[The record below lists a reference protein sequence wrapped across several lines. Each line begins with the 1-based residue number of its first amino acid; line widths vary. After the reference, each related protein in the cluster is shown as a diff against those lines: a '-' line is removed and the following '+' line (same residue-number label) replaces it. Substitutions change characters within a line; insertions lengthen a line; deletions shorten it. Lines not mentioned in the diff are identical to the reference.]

1 MPLKSFISLL
11 KSIKV
16 SCHLLLLESAYKQI
30 CESTS
35 QLKCDFWDVTE
46 AVVDAEGRLEFQKVI
61 GYHQISRA
69 GFGSFKSSSI
79 PRSNLTIVEDLFP
92 TCYMKLMKMHIKLN
106 LYISIC
112 RATGLNGVIL

>member
-1 MPLKSFISLL
+1 MSLFFKSPCPLPLKSFISLL
-11 KSIKV
+11 KSNKV
-16 SCHLLLLESAYKQI
+16 SWHLLLLESADKQI

-79 PRSNLTIVEDLFP
+79 PRSNSHHYRRLIS
-92 TCYMKLMKMHIKLN
+92 N
-106 LYISIC
+106 LLHEVDENAYQAKSVQ
-112 RATGLNGVIL
+112 LHL